1 MDDVFVVKGDKIVR
15 WDGAVLGGKKI
26 SQAELIEA
34 FGKKALEEIERFGN
48 YTIKSKK

>member
-15 WDGAVLGGKKI
+15 WDGNTLGGKKI
-26 SQAELIEA
+26 SKDELVEA
-34 FGKKALEEIERFGN
+34 FGRKALEEIERFGN